1 MLLPTDTLD
10 DQILEAGTN
19 GFVALDETTKATLLA
34 DTALQA
40 AKDSICRT
48 DGIIGPRP
56 GLRHCGRAEAH
67 GLANGFDTQ
76 AALFFGV
83 GGYQALLHM
92 RAGALSVIPD
102 LEQGTPV
109 NLARSYPTGPMPA
122 AALVDRAYFAH
133 PEGGLIWAQYAY
145 ASGLVGVFLS
155 PSHLCLSLTQEYF
168 KASLG
173 RTIVLMIPAVFA
185 VWLIAVLAIE
195 TTSG

>member
-92 RAGALSVIPD
+92 RAGSPKNSGFSTSPTRSITRLSTRIAP
-102 LEQGTPV
+102 
-109 NLARSYPTGPMPA
+109 RSCCS
-122 AALVDRAYFAH
+122 
-133 PEGGLIWAQYAY
+133 
-145 ASGLVGVFLS
+145 ASTFRNSV
-155 PSHLCLSLTQEYF
+155 T
-168 KASLG
+168 
-173 RTIVLMIPAVFA
+173 
-185 VWLIAVLAIE
+185 
-195 TTSG
+195 